1 MNRKLL
7 EIDPCACYS
16 FYSLGLVFVD
26 VKLRVNSVLLGYMVR
41 FNLDFV
47 RLRGWET
54 VRHRICND
62 CHVVGIPR
70 VSKVEG

>member
-1 MNRKLL
+1 MDAK
-7 EIDPCACYS
+7 S
-16 FYSLGLVFVD
+16 
-26 VKLRVNSVLLGYMVR
+26 RVNSVLLAHVVR
-41 FNLDFV
+41 FNLNFV